1 MRLPFGRALR
11 GILVALIV
19 VAGLLGGT
27 LWVLDRYLVSESLPE
42 RRPEMRPVPPLE
54 PVTRNSHAIAPI
66 FIEIR
71 AIREVLEAK
80 APRDATG
87 TQDNPY
93 GDMLGR
99 SQFTWTAVR
108 GPIAMAG
115 SARGLEISSP
125 VGGTAQLSGQATSS
139 RDNIGSRLGALFGRE
154 AQDFANRMLE
164 QRAEIRGGVS
174 VSAQPVLL
182 PNWRFDPKMQGQVT
196 LGEMQFAG
204 FRFNAADQIKPH
216 LDKAV
221 NEQMAALSD
230 RLRNDPMLELAVRPE
245 WTRMCRSISLGQTTP
260 GAPPLWLEVRPVRAL
275 AAQPRILQD
284 WVVVTVGVQAETR
297 IVPNETK
304 PDCPFPAQLDI
315 QPQLNDGAVSV
326 AVPIDVPM
334 TELNRVLEQ
343 ELKGKTFT
351 DEAKSLGE
359 ITIQSVSVAAS
370 GDRLLVSLRVKA
382 RETKSWFGLGTEAT
396 VHLWGRPTL
405 DASTQIVRLRDVS
418 LDVQTQSASGLI
430 GAAMRAAMPF
440 VRTVLERNA
449 VIDLKPFTANARP
462 SIDTALA
469 GFKQPVEGV
478 EIEAAIT
485 DLRLAGIAFDAKTVR
500 VIGEAEGKARV
511 IVRKIP
517 LQ

>member
-1 MRLPFGRALR
+1 MALSVGRALR
-11 GILVALIV
+11 AVIVGLIV
-19 VAGLLGGT
+19 VVGLLGGT
-27 LWVLDRYLVSESLPE
+27 LWVFDRYMVDESLPD
-42 RRPEMRPVPPLE
+42 RRPELRPVPPLE
-54 PVTRNSHAIAPI
+54 PVTRTSHAIAPI

-80 APRDATG
+80 APRDANG
-87 TQDNPY
+87 TENNPY
-93 GDMLGR
+93 GDTLGR
-99 SQFTWTAVR
+99 SQFAWSAVR
-108 GPIAMAG
+108 GPIGMKG
-115 SARGLEISSP
+115 TPQGLEISAP
-125 VGGTAQLSGQATSS
+125 VGGTAQLAGQQTNS
-139 RDNIGSRLGALFGRE
+139 RDSISSRLGAILGRE

-164 QRAEIRGGVS
+164 QRAEIRGAIS

-182 PNWRFDPKMQGQVT
+182 PNWRFDPNLRGQVA
-196 LGEMQFAG
+196 LGQMQFAG
-204 FRFNAADQIKPH
+204 FSFNIADQIKPQ
-216 LDKAV
+216 LDSAV
-221 NEQMAALSD
+221 NQQVATLSNH
-230 RLRNDPMLELAVRPE
+230 LRNDPMLELAVRPE
-245 WTRMCRSISLGQTTP
+245 WDKMCKSISLGETAP

-284 WVVVTVGVQAETR
+284 WIVVTVGIQAETR
-297 IVPNETK
+297 ILPNETK
-304 PDCPFPAQLDI
+304 PNCPFPAQIDI
-315 QPQLNDGAVSV
+315 QPQLNDGAVSI

-334 TELNRVLEQ
+334 TELNRVLEK

-351 DEAKSLGE
+351 ESLGE
-359 ITIQSVSVAAS
+359 VTVLSVNVAAS

-382 RETKSWFGLGTEAT
+382 KETKSWFGLGTEAT
-396 VHLWGRPTL
+396 VNLWGRPAL
-405 DASTQIVRLRDVS
+405 DAATQIVRLRDIS
-418 LDVQTQSASGLI
+418 LDVQTESQSGLI

-469 GFKQPVEGV
+469 GFKKPVDGV

-511 IVRKIP
+511 IVRKLP
-517 LQ
+517 VQ